1 VSAGPIHPLDAGG
14 AARTARLV
22 RRCVLAAALAVAA
35 VVILSC
41 GGSQTAPSGTPRG
54 GESERAA
61 IPDAAPAPRASAE
74 APLPPRPGRLWRR
87 DVVAALSRGLG
98 NFLSR
103 LQVEPALGAGKFIG
117 WRVVELRANDPLW
130 QGVDL
135 APGDV
140 VTAVNG
146 RPVERPEQ
154 AFAAFQSLAVAKEL
168 RVAYERAGAR
178 RELVYPIDDVENA
191 P

>member
-1 VSAGPIHPLDAGG
+1 M
-14 AARTARLV
+14 
-22 RRCVLAAALAVAA
+22 

-41 GGSQTAPSGTPRG
+41 GGSQTAPSGARS
-54 GESERAA
+54 GEAQRAS

-74 APLPPRPGRLWRR
+74 APLPSRPGRLWRR

-98 NFLSR
+98 DFLSR
-103 LQVEPALGAGKFIG
+103 LQVEPALGGGKFLG
-117 WRVVELRANDPLW
+117 WRIVKLGANDPLW

-140 VTAVNG
+140 VTAVNA
-146 RPVERPEQ
+146 RAIERPEQ
-154 AFAAFQSLAVAKEL
+154 AFAVFQSLAVAKEL

-178 RELVYPIDDVENA
+178 REIVYPIDDVASA